1 MFTGLIEGQER
12 ILNLAPEGSGL
23 RLRISSESFWC
34 NSKIGDSISINGTC
48 LTIVELSDS
57 RAEFQISPESLA
69 RTHWKSAS
77 EGQWVNVERAVQA
90 GGALGG
96 HFVTGHVDGIGRVST
111 IEKVGLFWNFEME
124 FPKDLELYFVEKG
137 SVCIDGVSLTV
148 NVLRQSSLELTII
161 PETFEKTIF
170 KRYKIGDLVNIEA
183 DLIGKYVVRFL
194 EKRNENRRS
203 P

>member
-1 MFTGLIEGQER
+1 
-12 ILNLAPEGSGL
+12 
-23 RLRISSESFWC
+23 
-34 NSKIGDSISINGTC
+34 
-48 LTIVELSDS
+48 
-57 RAEFQISPESLA
+57 
-69 RTHWKSAS
+69 
-77 EGQWVNVERAVQA
+77 
-90 GGALGG
+90 
-96 HFVTGHVDGIGRVST
+96 
-111 IEKVGLFWNFEME
+111 ME